1 MINLKE
7 KLETQSESSNENV
20 IISNSEK
27 NLVID
32 HAPIQN
38 EELIDNIKL
47 SFNKLLIKYKDNKII
62 LSTLERI
69 ICNQIPFILEKQN
82 VSYNLSNN
90 NDEIIKKFVSKF
102 ISNNYVQYYYIEE
115 SDTFI
120 QYLCYDS
127 SDVNYNKA
135 DNFSYKEI
143 SESNIYQ
150 LQTDKNIDSGER

>member
-7 KLETQSESSNENV
+7 KLEAQSESSNENV

-90 NDEIIKKFVSKF
+90 NDEIIKKFV
-102 ISNNYVQYYYIEE
+102 
-115 SDTFI
+115 
-120 QYLCYDS
+120 L
-127 SDVNYNKA
+127 
-135 DNFSYKEI
+135 
-143 SESNIYQ
+143 
-150 LQTDKNIDSGER
+150 